1 MSYIKN
7 TNITSL
13 ALILL
18 NLTIFCPAIFGQI
31 EFDNGSFEDTPA
43 DATMPSGWWLV
54 ARGTTPDILPGY
66 WGVYDDPADGET
78 FIGMI
83 TRQDG
88 TIESIG
94 QRLSKTLEKE
104 GCYSTSID
112 LAHSSGYVGY
122 NTPIK
127 LRIYLGSSRKS
138 KDQLIYESEKVEN
151 SEWEKHLIEF
161 IPKQNYRYFI
171 IEAYTDDGPTIRGN
185 ILIDNLTPIINCNRA

>member
-13 ALILL
+13 AVIVL
-18 NLTIFCPAIFGQI
+18 NLTIICPTIFGQM

-54 ARGTTPDILPGY
+54 TRGTTPDILPGY
-66 WGVYDDPADGET
+66 WGVYDDASDGET

-88 TIESIG
+88 TFESIG
-94 QRLSKTLEKE
+94 QRLSATLKAET
-104 GCYSTSID
+104 CYSTSVD
-112 LAHSSGYVGY
+112 LAQSTGYVGY

-127 LRIYLGSSRKS
+127 LRIFLGSSRKS
-138 KDQLIYESEKVEN
+138 KDQLIYESEKIDN
-151 SEWEKHLIEF
+151 NEWQTHPIEF
-161 IPKQNYRYFI
+161 SPDSNYRYFI
-171 IEAYTDDGPTIRGN
+171 IEVYTDEGPTTAGN
-185 ILIDNLTPIINCNRA
+185 ILIDNLTPITACSRA